1 MLILLGNQDNE
12 QHLRGALEISV
23 NGKKKKKVFFNW
35 GNPHFCTE
43 YKIWQSVVKE
53 LVYI

>member
-23 NGKKKKKVFFNW
+23 NGKKKKKRFSL
-35 GNPHFCTE
+35 TE
-43 YKIWQSVVKE
+43 EIHTSALSTKSDN
-53 LVYI
+53 LL

>member
-23 NGKKKKKVFFNW
+23 NGKKKKRFSL
-35 GNPHFCTE
+35 TE
-43 YKIWQSVVKE
+43 EIHTSVLSTKSDN
-53 LVYI
+53 LL